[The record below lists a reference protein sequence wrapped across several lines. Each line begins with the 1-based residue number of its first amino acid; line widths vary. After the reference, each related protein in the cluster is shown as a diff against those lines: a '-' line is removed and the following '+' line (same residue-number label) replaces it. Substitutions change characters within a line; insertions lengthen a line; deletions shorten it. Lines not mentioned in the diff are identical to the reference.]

1 MKNYKK
7 VKYAWSDFLNQI
19 LCTFYKYNNKNFFR
33 NFNQFPNIVES
44 RENSYMGI
52 STLGFC
58 LLKIEDQNPIYLV
71 QFVHSSLFWRQH
83 LYKFSEPSCF
93 CSRCPLPSER
103 NVWARRDLLKKNFF
117 FIQRHSNALK
127 HKNRNNKFKK
137 TLNIIWRIF

>member
-1 MKNYKK
+1 MLGLI
-7 VKYAWSDFLNQI
+7 FLI
-19 LCTFYKYNNKNFFR
+19 KFYVHFINIIIRIFFR

-103 NVWARRDLLKKNFF
+103 NVWVRRDLLKKNFF
-117 FIQRHSNALK
+117 SFKDIQMR
-127 HKNRNNKFKK
+127 
-137 TLNIIWRIF
+137 LNIKIEITSLKKPLTSYGEFFNYRSTL